1 MQPAAS
7 PDVDG
12 IVERLSRSAREAA
25 RALARASSAAKDR
38 ALRDAAAGLR
48 DGRSALLSANR
59 DDVERARV
67 AGESAAFV
75 DRLTLTPDRIEA
87 MARGLEDIAALP
99 DPVGETIAGWRRPNG
114 LEIAQ
119 VRVPIGVVLTIYESR
134 PNVTADSAALC
145 LKTANAVLLKGGSE
159 SQATSGAIATVIR
172 SAIGAGGLPVD
183 AVQPVEGG
191 REVVRGLLRR
201 DDRID
206 VVIARGGE
214 TLKRTIMEES
224 RIPVVKHFEGICHL
238 YVDAAADLDMAER
251 LCLNAKVQRP
261 SVCNA
266 IENLLVHEAI
276 APGFLPR
283 IEIGRAHV

>member
-25 RALARASSAAKDR
+25 RGLARASSAAKDR

-59 DDVERARV
+59 DDVERARA

-134 PNVTADSAALC
+134 PNVTADSAA
-145 LKTANAVLLKGGSE
+145 A
-159 SQATSGAIATVIR
+159 
-172 SAIGAGGLPVD
+172 
-183 AVQPVEGG
+183 
-191 REVVRGLLRR
+191 
-201 DDRID
+201 
-206 VVIARGGE
+206 
-214 TLKRTIMEES
+214 
-224 RIPVVKHFEGICHL
+224 
-238 YVDAAADLDMAER
+238 
-251 LCLNAKVQRP
+251 
-261 SVCNA
+261 
-266 IENLLVHEAI
+266 
-276 APGFLPR
+276 
-283 IEIGRAHV
+283 

>member
-25 RALARASSAAKDR
+25 RALARASSVAKDR
-38 ALRDAAAGLR
+38 ALRDAAGGLR

-59 DDVERARV
+59 DDVERARA

-75 DRLTLTPDRIEA
+75 DRLTLTPPRIEA
-87 MARGLEDIAALP
+87 MAAGLEAIAALP
-99 DPVGETIAGWRRPNG
+99 DPVGETIAAWRRPNG

-159 SQATSGAIATVIR
+159 AQATNRAIAAAIR
-172 SAIGAGGLPVD
+172 AEIEAAGLPAAAVQLVD
-183 AVQPVEGG
+183 AG
-191 REVVRGLLRR
+191 REVTR
-201 DDRID
+201 
-206 VVIARGGE
+206 
-214 TLKRTIMEES
+214 
-224 RIPVVKHFEGICHL
+224 
-238 YVDAAADLDMAER
+238 
-251 LCLNAKVQRP
+251 
-261 SVCNA
+261 
-266 IENLLVHEAI
+266 
-276 APGFLPR
+276 
-283 IEIGRAHV
+283 